1 MNLTPWDVQS
11 KQIHTTD
18 GVAPTLYAAEKTW
31 GGHSP
36 IIFETHES
44 SDIQENSSP
53 SRQSGGA
60 RMGTNGQGRYAEC
73 V

>member
-31 GGHSP
+31 GGAFS
-36 IIFETHES
+36 
-44 SDIQENSSP
+44 N
-53 SRQSGGA
+53 
-60 RMGTNGQGRYAEC
+60 NL
-73 V
+73 